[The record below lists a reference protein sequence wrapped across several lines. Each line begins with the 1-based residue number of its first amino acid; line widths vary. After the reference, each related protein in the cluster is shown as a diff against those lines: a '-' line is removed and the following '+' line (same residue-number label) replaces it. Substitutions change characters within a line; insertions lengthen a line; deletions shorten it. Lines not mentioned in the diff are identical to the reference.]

1 MALLYFNAGRMLV
14 GDRINS
20 VVVLFTE
27 HIALSLDRN
36 EIRVTAMVF
45 CAKTSKQIEEP
56 TSLI

>member
-1 MALLYFNAGRMLV
+1 MPV

-45 CAKTSKQIEEP
+45 RAKISKQIEEP